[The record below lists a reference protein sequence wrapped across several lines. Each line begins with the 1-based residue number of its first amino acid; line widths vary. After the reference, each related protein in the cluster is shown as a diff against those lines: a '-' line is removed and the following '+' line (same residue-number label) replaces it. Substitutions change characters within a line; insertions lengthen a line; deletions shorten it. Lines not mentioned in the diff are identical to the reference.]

1 MCPTK
6 INDFTVS
13 TAINANSLIK
23 VHTNIDIIIMVFDQH
38 KIGTFFFNENDYR
51 VKHSNRPMFNTYT
64 LISTHLSPY

>member
-13 TAINANSLIK
+13 TAINANSVIK

-38 KIGTFFFNENDYR
+38 KIGTFFLMKMITE
-51 VKHSNRPMFNTYT
+51 
-64 LISTHLSPY
+64 

>member
-13 TAINANSLIK
+13 TAINANSVIK

-38 KIGTFFFNENDYR
+38 KIGTFF
-51 VKHSNRPMFNTYT
+51 
-64 LISTHLSPY
+64 